1 MDRRQFV
8 KYLAGGSALSVYS
21 LNKLNAAVYESIAG
35 LNQQFQDFSPD
46 GIYWEAV
53 RKHFLF
59 EDNLIMMNN
68 GTLGP
73 MPEPVYNTLI
83 KYFKIQCT
91 NPYRCYSFFSTLKG
105 EVRNKLARFI
115 GADPDEVALTRNTTA
130 GMNVGANG
138 IDMQPGDEVLMT
150 DLEHPGGLQPWRLK
164 AKRYHVNIKEVHLD
178 VPPKSTAEI
187 IDAFAA
193 AVTPRTRAISVSH
206 TIYITGMIFPIREL
220 CEMAHEKDILVVADS
235 AHGVGMLDLNMH
247 RMGVDLFC
255 SSPYKWCG
263 APTGVGVLYVR
274 KEAQDRIWPQI
285 ASSGWD
291 RTGASKYETL
301 GQGADPLIFAFGEAM
316 DFQNIIGRDRIERR
330 IKTLAARLK
339 EELHKLPKVRVHT
352 PDDPYLSGGL
362 TAFSIEGVSPNTI
375 VNYVREKYNI
385 VIRTIGSSPQTRGVR
400 VSTNIYISDR
410 QLDMLIEGIKHLA
423 Q

>member
-164 AKRYHVNIKEVHLD
+164 AKRYHINIKEVHLD

-187 IDAFAA
+187 I
-193 AVTPRTRAISVSH
+193 
-206 TIYITGMIFPIREL
+206 
-220 CEMAHEKDILVVADS
+220 ADS